1 MMRKVLGKR
10 NYLFM
15 RQSSSR
21 YEAHGK
27 LRERERCWKVRG
39 FFNSILHARV
49 CQGKSLNKGFHREK
63 KRQNKTGNTSN
74 ELVVLTL
81 FCFPGT

>member
-1 MMRKVLGKR
+1 MMSKVLGKR

-27 LRERERCWKVRG
+27 LRVRKMLE
-39 FFNSILHARV
+39 S
-49 CQGKSLNKGFHREK
+49 QGIF
-63 KRQNKTGNTSN
+63 Q
-74 ELVVLTL
+74 
-81 FCFPGT
+81 